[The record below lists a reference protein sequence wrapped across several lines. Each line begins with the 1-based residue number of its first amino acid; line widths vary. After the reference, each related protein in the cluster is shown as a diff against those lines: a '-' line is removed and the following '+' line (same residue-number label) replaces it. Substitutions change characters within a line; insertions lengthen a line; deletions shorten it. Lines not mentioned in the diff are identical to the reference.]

1 MTAAMLHLYIANNIN
16 YCSIVMFVL
25 LYLFCSLFIIL
36 WLGTLLSGLG
46 KFNSEVDAQFW
57 IRYTLDF
64 DSIHCILTFDKL
76 HSDLDWIPGVLSSV
90 HWILTWV
97 NCFMNWVSFEQR
109 STVVILLSDIHALHS
124 DLGKLCIT
132 FWCGLYSAFI
142 LSWLWRGYSAFWLV
156 FRYIT

>member
-1 MTAAMLHLYIANNIN
+1 MTVDMLHLYITNNIN

-57 IRYTLDF
+57 IRYTRFWQYSLYF
-64 DSIHCILTFDKL
+64 DFDKL

-97 NCFMNWVSFEQR
+97 NCFMNWVSFEHR

-124 DLGKLCIT
+124 DLCKLCIT